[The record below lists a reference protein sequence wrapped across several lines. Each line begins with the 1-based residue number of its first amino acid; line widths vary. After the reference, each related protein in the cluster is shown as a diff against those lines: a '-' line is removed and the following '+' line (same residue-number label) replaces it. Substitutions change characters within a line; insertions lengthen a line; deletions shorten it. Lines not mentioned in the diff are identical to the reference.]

1 MRDTF
6 CQKTGWW
13 VREPVRSAGG
23 EEDGAVPDGDR
34 LLLLADLLVVKLPC
48 LHVRDV
54 KTIQNMYR
62 MSFYLNIM

>member
-6 CQKTGWW
+6 CQKRW